1 MLGKRFGIRRLLA
14 LTTAHSVILCAALTV
29 AFSAALCSSPA
40 LAQGATEKAPRLEA
54 RRVDAAPTLDGD
66 VLSDPSWASVPAA
79 SGFLQ
84 NTPNEGEP
92 ATERTEVFLTFDD
105 DVLYVGVVCHDREP
119 EDIIISDSRRDAS
132 LSESDSFQV
141 IFDTFGDHQSGF
153 VFGTNPAG
161 IQYDGQVTRDGEGG
175 LGTTGGFN
183 LNWDGAW
190 EVEARVF
197 DGGWSAEMAIPF
209 RTLRFPKGNPQSW
222 GLNFQR
228 NIRRRNE
235 TVFWSPLPRQ
245 FGLTR
250 VSMAGELTGVEV
262 PRQRFLQVTPYVLGE
277 ASSGRDGTSSTE
289 DDFEAGVDVKYG
301 ITPSLTLDA
310 TYNTD
315 FAQVE
320 ADVQQINFDRFN
332 LFFPEKRP
340 FFLENAGVFSVGVP
354 QEVELFFSRRIGIG
368 ADGTDVPIV
377 GGLRLSGKAGSTNV
391 GLLFMG
397 TDELAGVTSENEFGV
412 VRLSRD
418 LGTRSSIGMIVTSRE
433 GQGSA
438 IGGDGRGEDRNRTYG
453 IDGRWGIGQKAEI
466 QGFAAI
472 TDTPGADGDEH
483 AFRVGGRWDTE
494 TLVASVNYTEVGDD
508 FNPEVGFL
516 SRRGFRKPDGFALL
530 RIRPKNLWGLHELR
544 PHISYRGFWDFDGFQ
559 ETGFLHVD
567 NHWEWKNGHEVHT
580 GVNFTR
586 EGVKEAFEIFPGV
599 TVPPGTY
606 DHNEVQLV
614 AFTNRGAPV
623 GIEGRVTSGGFFGG
637 DRLAI
642 TPTLRF
648 RIGEQFNA
656 EAVWSHND
664 IDLPGGSFK
673 TNLAR
678 LRLSYSF
685 SPKVFIDGLL
695 QYNDRRDQW
704 SSNVRFGWR
713 DASSTGFYIVYNDI
727 QDIGRDAGEPQRRW
741 IVKYSRLFNLLR

>member
-1 MLGKRFGIRRLLA
+1 M
-14 LTTAHSVILCAALTV
+14 
-29 AFSAALCSSPA
+29 SAVRVESP
-40 LAQGATEKAPRLEA
+40 
-54 RRVDAAPTLDGD
+54 PTLDGD
-66 VLSDPSWASVPAA
+66 VLGDVAWQGATAA
-79 SGFLQ
+79 HGFTQ
-84 NTPNEGEP
+84 NTPNEGQP
-92 ATERTEVFLTFDD
+92 ASERTEVFIAFDTD
-105 DVLYVGVVCHDREP
+105 TLYVGVVCHDRQP
-119 EDIIISDSRRDAS
+119 EGIIISDSRRDAS
-132 LSESDSFQV
+132 LSETDSFQV
-141 IFDTFGDHQSGF
+141 VFDTFGDHQTGF

-175 LGTTGGFN
+175 IGTSGGFN

-190 EVEARVF
+190 EVAAQVF
-197 DGGWSAEMAIPF
+197 AGGWSAEMAIPF
-209 RTLRFPKGNPQSW
+209 RTLRFPRGNPQTW

-228 NIRRRNE
+228 NIRRHNE
-235 TVFWSPLPRQ
+235 SSFWSPLPRQ

-250 VSMAGELTGVEV
+250 VSLTGQLRGVEV
-262 PRQRFLQVTPYVLGE
+262 PRQRVLQVTPYVLGE
-277 ASSGRDGTSSTE
+277 ASRGRDGSSSTE
-289 DDFEAGVDVKYG
+289 DDFEAGVDIKYG

-340 FFLENAGVFSVGVP
+340 FFLENAGAFSVGAP
-354 QEVELFFSRRIGIG
+354 EEVELFFSRRIGIG
-368 ADGTDVPIV
+368 ASGENVPIV
-377 GGLRLSGKAGSTNV
+377 GGLRLSGKAGRTNV
-391 GLLFMG
+391 GLLFMETEEVDG
-397 TDELAGVTSENEFGV
+397 LSPAHQFGV

-418 LGTRSSIGMIVTSRE
+418 LGTRSSVGMIVTSRE

-438 IGGDGRGEDRNRTYG
+438 AGEDDSNRTFG
-453 IDGRWGIGQKAEI
+453 VDGRWGIGQKAEI
-466 QGFAAI
+466 KGFAAL

-516 SRRGFRKPDGFALL
+516 SRRGYRKPDGFALL

-544 PHISYRGFWDFDGFQ
+544 PHVSYRGFWDFDGFQ
-559 ETGFLHVD
+559 ETGYLHVD

-599 TVPPGTY
+599 IVPPGTY
-606 DHNEVQLV
+606 DHEELQLV
-614 AFTNRGAPV
+614 AFTNRGAAV
-623 GIEGRVTSGGFFGG
+623 SVEGRVIAGGFFGG
-637 DRLAI
+637 DRLAV
-642 TPTLRF
+642 TPSLRF
-648 RIGEQFNA
+648 RMGERFNA

-685 SPKVFIDGLL
+685 TPSIFIDGLV

-704 SSNVRFGWR
+704 SSNLRFGWR
-713 DASSTGFYIVYNDI
+713 NASSTGFYVVYNDI
-727 QDIGRDAGEPQRRW
+727 QEIGRDAGEPQRRL
-741 IVKYSRLFNLLR
+741 IIKYSRLFNLLR